1 MNQQE
6 PSDAMAERE
15 DILKHLVDDSIAKEA
30 FVPHSGKTLDGRV
43 RLVIDFPCAIDAIGW
58 LAEAKGSWLVPDD
71 VTLYQTDALDE
82 IKGSNVLI
90 VRRRN
95 DRPDTLM
102 VHTRTVSEE
111 GV

>member
-6 PSDAMAERE
+6 PADAMAERE

-82 IKGSNVLI
+82 INKIKSSHLE
-90 VRRRN
+90 
-95 DRPDTLM
+95 LM
-102 VHTRTVSEE
+102 VKIEE
-111 GV
+111 SFLSKNILINA